1 MDIMNKLL
9 RSFRDIVFIA
19 LIGIIAF
26 AVSGFVLGMVDIAD
40 ADVRFLVSYAA
51 PILLMLIGVAIYDG
65 LACGRHEPTMC
76 RLRGFSPLIHIWG
89 LILLLALAVVLMPLM
104 AILPQQDV
112 IVPTGVWAVVTVII
126 VAPVLEEILFRG
138 KVFSVMRYTC
148 RPSLAAMVSAAIFAA
163 LHGHIGIAIE
173 AFCAGMIFS
182 YAYIL
187 TGSIFAPI
195 ILHIF
200 NNIIA
205 FVLAQ
210 FMYQERSIE
219 DYLVALPSFN
229 IIYVISLAVLILG
242 LVHIVITYV
251 RADRRVR
258 NGEPLDIVAAERAKK

>member
-1 MDIMNKLL
+1 MNKLL
-9 RSFRDIVFIA
+9 KSFPDIVFIA

-26 AVSGFVLGMVDIAD
+26 AVSGSVLGMVNIAD
-40 ADVRFLVSYAA
+40 SDVRFLVSYSA
-51 PILLMLIGVAIYDG
+51 PILLMLIGVALYDR
-65 LACGRHEPTMC
+65 LACGRRQPPMAK
-76 RLRGFSPLIHIWG
+76 LRGFSPLMHIWG

-104 AILPQQDV
+104 SILPQQDV
-112 IVPTGVWAVVTVII
+112 VVPTGVWAVVTMII

-187 TGSIFAPI
+187 TSSIFAPI

-210 FMYQERSIE
+210 LMYQDRSLE

-229 IIYVISLAVLILG
+229 IIYVISLVILLLG
-242 LVHIVITYV
+242 VVHIVLTYA
-251 RADRRVR
+251 RADRRARV
-258 NGEPLDIVAAERAKK
+258 GETPQIDDTEQE

>member
-1 MDIMNKLL
+1 MTIMNKLL

-26 AVSGFVLGMVDIAD
+26 AASGFVLGVVNIAD
-40 ADVRFLVSYAA
+40 SDVRFLVSYSA
-51 PILLMLIGVAIYDG
+51 PILLMLIGVAIYDRV
-65 LACGRHEPTMC
+65 ACNRHEPTRC
-76 RLRGFSPLIHIWG
+76 RLRGFSPLMHIWG

-104 AILPQQDV
+104 SILPQQDV
-112 IVPTGVWAVVTVII
+112 TVPTGVWAVVTVTI
-126 VAPVLEEILFRG
+126 VAPVLEEILFRS

-148 RPSLAAMVSAAIFAA
+148 RPSIAAMVAAAIFAA
-163 LHGHIGIAIE
+163 LHGQIGIAIE
-173 AFCAGMIFS
+173 AFCAGIIFS

-187 TGSIFAPI
+187 TSSIFAPI

-210 FMYQERSIE
+210 LMYQERSLE

-229 IIYVISLAVLILG
+229 IIYIISLVILLLG
-242 LVHIVITYV
+242 VIHIVLTYV
-251 RADRRVR
+251 RADRRAR
-258 NGEPLDIVAAERAKK
+258 GNEQSQIDDIDQGE